1 MSAASA
7 EDRALIR
14 DSARGFLADNA
25 TTADVR
31 RWMATELG
39 YDCEIWR
46 RVAGELGW
54 PAVPMPEDHG
64 GLGLGLGETALL
76 MEEMG
81 AAVFCS
87 PFLATVCLAGSV
99 IALGGS
105 EGQQGEWLPAIAA
118 GELTATL
125 ALTEKTGRIDA
136 ASVQAEYKADGDSYV
151 LNGAKR
157 FVVDGHSAGLL
168 IVAARETGSSGENGI
183 SLFAVSGD
191 AKGMARKALPTLDQT
206 RRQADVQL
214 ADVRVSRDALIGEAG
229 NGWPVLSPA
238 LDRGITALAAEQA
251 GGARRVLQITV
262 DYMQERVQFGRR
274 IGSFQALK
282 HRCADM
288 MVKVE
293 SALAAAR
300 SAADAADAGDTDF
313 SMLAA
318 MAKAYCSDAYFL
330 CASEAIQLHG
340 GVGFTWEYDPHLF
353 FKRARASAAMLG
365 DAAYHRERIAVGLG
379 L

>member
-7 EDRALIR
+7 EDRTLIR

-31 RWMATELG
+31 RWMATDLG
-39 YDCEIWR
+39 YDREIWQ

-54 PAVPMPEDHG
+54 PAVPVAEDHG

-81 AAVFCS
+81 AALFCS
-87 PFLATVCLAGSV
+87 PFLSTVCLAGSA
-99 IALGGS
+99 IRLGGS
-105 EGQQGEWLPAIAA
+105 EAQQAEFLPAIAG
-118 GELTATL
+118 GEMTATL
-125 ALTEKTGRIDA
+125 ALTEKTGRIASDA
-136 ASVQAEYKADGDSYV
+136 ILTEFRTDGDSYI

-157 FVVDGHSAGLL
+157 FVIDGHSADLL
-168 IVAARETGSSGENGI
+168 IVAARTPGTAGAAGL
-183 SLFAVSGD
+183 SLFAVQGD
-191 AKGMARKALPTLDQT
+191 AEGVARQAVPTLDQT
-206 RRQADVQL
+206 RRQADIQF
-214 ADVRVSRDALIGEAG
+214 ADVRVSRAALVGELG
-229 NGWPVLSPA
+229 NGWSVLSRT
-238 LDRGITALAAEQA
+238 LDLGITALAAEQA
-251 GGARRVLQITV
+251 GGMRRILQLTV
-262 DYMQERVQFGRR
+262 DYLQERVQFGRQ
-274 IGSFQALK
+274 IGSFQAIK

-293 SALAAAR
+293 SALAAANC
-300 SAADAADAGDTDF
+300 AADAADAGDADF
-313 SMLAA
+313 PMLAA
-318 MAKAYCSDAYFL
+318 MAKAYCSDAYFA
-330 CASEAIQLHG
+330 CAGESIQLHG

-365 DAAYHRERIAVGLG
+365 TADYHRERIAVGLG

>member
-7 EDRALIR
+7 EDRALFR

-31 RWMATELG
+31 RWMATDLG
-39 YDCEIWR
+39 YDRDVWQ

-54 PAVPMPEDHG
+54 PAVPVAEDHG
-64 GLGLGLGETALL
+64 GLGLGLSETALL

-81 AAVFCS
+81 AALFCS
-87 PFLATVCLAGSV
+87 PFFATVCLAGTA
-99 IALGGS
+99 IALDAS
-105 EGQQGEWLPAIAA
+105 EAQKSEWLPAIAG

-125 ALTEKTGRIDA
+125 ALTEKTGLIDSDA
-136 ASVQAEYKADGDSYV
+136 ILTEAKPDGDSYL

-157 FVVDGHSAGLL
+157 FVVDGHSADLM
-168 IVAARETGSSGENGI
+168 IVAARTPGTVGANGV
-183 SLFAVSGD
+183 SLFAVPGD
-191 AKGMARKALPTLDQT
+191 AEGLARQAVPTLDQT
-206 RRQADVQL
+206 RRQADIQL
-214 ADVRVSRDALIGEAG
+214 ADVRIPRDALLGEFG
-229 NGWPVLSPA
+229 NGWSVLSHT

-251 GGARRVLQITV
+251 GGMRRVLQLTV
-262 DYMQERVQFGRR
+262 DYLQERVQFGRQ
-274 IGSFQALK
+274 IGSFQAIK

-293 SALAAAR
+293 SALAAANC
-300 SAADAADAGDTDF
+300 AAEAADAGDADF
-313 SMLAA
+313 PMLAA
-318 MAKAYCSDAYFL
+318 MAKAYCSDAYFA
-330 CASEAIQLHG
+330 CAGESIQLHG

-365 DAAYHRERIAVGLG
+365 TADYHRERIAVGLG

>member
-14 DSARGFLADNA
+14 DSARGFLADHA

-31 RWMATELG
+31 RWMASELG
-39 YDCEIWR
+39 YDRDIWQ

-54 PAVPMPEDHG
+54 PGVPMDEAHG
-64 GLGLGLGETALL
+64 GLGLGIGETALL

-81 AAVFCS
+81 AALFCS
-87 PFLATVCLAGSV
+87 PFLATVCLAGSA
-99 IALGGS
+99 IRLGGS
-105 EGQQGEWLPAIAA
+105 EAQKAEYLTAITA

-125 ALTEKTGRIDA
+125 AVSEASGKVDA
-136 ASVQAEYKADGDSYV
+136 AGIHVEAMADGDSYI

-157 FVVDGHSAGLL
+157 FVIDGHSADLI
-168 IVAARETGSSGENGI
+168 IVAARQPGTKGEKGI

-191 AKGMARKALPTLDQT
+191 ADGLVRQVLPTLDQT
-206 RRQADVQL
+206 RRQAEVTL
-214 ADVRVSRDALIGEAG
+214 ADVRVPRSALIGEDG
-229 NGWPVLSPA
+229 HGWPVLSSA
-238 LDRGITALAAEQA
+238 LDLGITALAAEQA
-251 GGARRVLQITV
+251 GGARRCLQLTV
-262 DYMQERVQFGRR
+262 DYIQERVQFGRQ
-274 IGSFQALK
+274 IGSFQAIK

-293 SALAAAR
+293 SALAAANN
-300 SAADAADAGDTDF
+300 AADAADAGDGEF
-313 SMLAA
+313 PMLAA
-318 MAKAYCSDAYFL
+318 LAKAYCSDAFFA
-330 CASEAIQLHG
+330 CAGESIQLHG

-365 DAAYHRERIAVGLG
+365 NADYYRERIAVGLG

>member
-1 MSAASA
+1 MTSASQ

-14 DSARGFLADNA
+14 DSARNFLADNA
-25 TTADVR
+25 TSADIR
-31 RWMATELG
+31 RWMATDLG
-39 YDCEIWR
+39 YDRDTWA

-54 PAVPMPEDHG
+54 PAVPVPEDFG

-87 PFLATVCLAGSV
+87 PFLATVCLGGGV

-105 EGQQGEWLPAIAA
+105 EAQKGEWLPAIAA

-125 ALTEKTGRIDA
+125 ALTEKTGRVDA
-136 ASVQAEYKADGDSYV
+136 AAIQTEYKADGESFV

-157 FVVDGHSAGLL
+157 FVVDGHSADLL
-168 IVAARETGSSGENGI
+168 IVAARKSGSSGETGI
-183 SLFAVSGD
+183 ALFAVPGD
-191 AKGMARKALPTLDQT
+191 TEGVARQALPTLDQT
-206 RRQADVQL
+206 RRQADVKL
-214 ADVRVSRDALIGEAG
+214 IDVRVPRDALIGEAG
-229 NGWPVLSPA
+229 NGWPVLSQA

-251 GGARRVLQITV
+251 GGAQRVLQITV
-262 DYMQERVQFGRR
+262 DYMQERVQFGRQ

-282 HRCADM
+282 HRAADM

-293 SALAAAR
+293 SSLAAAR
-300 SAADAADAGDTDF
+300 NAADAADAGDADF
-313 SMLAA
+313 PMLAA
-318 MAKAYCSDAYFL
+318 MAKAYCSDAYFF
-330 CASEAIQLHG
+330 CAGESIQLHG

-353 FKRARASAAMLG
+353 FKRARASATLLG
-365 DAAYHRERIAVGLG
+365 DATYHRERIAVGLG